1 MSCRIVTIVLAA
13 ALAVCG
19 AVPSPEA
26 HFGHKIGADRTVLDW
41 DRVVSYFH
49 ALERGSD
56 RIQVQEYGKSTDG
69 RPLVAAFIASPGT
82 LGNLERYRQIQAR
95 LADPRSTP
103 EAEASRLAETGK
115 AVVMITCSVHA
126 TEIAATHAAVEYAY
140 RLVTANDPKSLAI
153 LENVVFILVP
163 SLNPDGLDLVTKW
176 YRNTVGTPFEGTT
189 PPELYQKYT
198 GHDNNRDWYFFT
210 QAETRATVSQLHNR
224 WHPQIVYDVHQQG
237 PNASRF
243 FVPPWVD
250 PIDPNIDPILAQT
263 CNMIGT
269 GMAMDLTAAGKTGVV
284 INAMYD
290 FWTPAR
296 HYQAY
301 HGGLRILSEAASARL
316 ASPSTVTR
324 DQISQAAI
332 GYRPR
337 ERSWNYLEPWLGG
350 EWRLRDIIDYE
361 LIAMES
367 VLYQAATRRADLLRN
382 FYRIGK
388 RAASRTSPWAFVVPA
403 AQQDAGAARRLLETL
418 AFGSV
423 EVERATAP
431 IGEYPAGSY
440 VIRMQQPYSSFAK
453 TLLERQQYPDLR
465 EYPGGPPKRP
475 YDVTAH
481 TLPLLMGVK
490 VAAIEQPSDVKL
502 EHVGQFRFD
511 GPPEGNTARWAELHK
526 VGRVGLYRS
535 WPPNMDEGWTRW
547 VLEDQKIPYQTVRNA
562 EIQADN
568 LRARF
573 DTIVFADQSSNAIA
587 NGYRAGAMPDEYV
600 GGLGPKGA
608 EALRH
613 FAHQGGTLVFLNTAC
628 EYAAEHLGLKLK
640 NVLAGVSN
648 RDFYVPGSL
657 LNVTLDTAHPL
668 AAGTPASIA
677 IWVEDSPAWDVPEG
691 SPAKVLARYPET
703 GVLTSGWLL
712 GEKHIAGKAALVE
725 YPIGKGRAVLF
736 GFRPQYRAQSWQ
748 TFKLLFGTMAERPGE
763 RR

>member
-1 MSCRIVTIVLAA
+1 MSCRILPLVLAA

-19 AVPSPEA
+19 AVPSPES

-49 ALERGSD
+49 ALEHGSD
-56 RIQVQEYGKSTDG
+56 RIQVQEYGKSAEG
-69 RPLVAAFIASPGT
+69 RQLIAAFIAAPAT
-82 LGNLERYRQIQAR
+82 LRSLERYRGIQNR
-95 LADPRSTP
+95 LADPRATP
-103 EAEASRLAETGK
+103 ENEAARLAETGK

-140 RLVTANDPKSLAI
+140 RLATANDRKSLAI
-153 LENVVFILVP
+153 LDNVVFILVP
-163 SLNPDGLDLVTKW
+163 SLNPDGVDLVTKW
-176 YRNTVGTPFEGTT
+176 YRKTLETPFEGTT

-301 HGGLRILSEAASARL
+301 HGGLRILSEAASAKL
-316 ASPSTVTR
+316 ASPTTVTR

-367 VLYQAATRRADLLRN
+367 VLYQAATRRADMLRN
-382 FYRIGK
+382 FYKIGQ
-388 RAASRTSPWAFVVPA
+388 RAASRISPWAFVIPA
-403 AQQDAGAARRLLETL
+403 TQQDAGAAQRLLETL

-423 EVERATAP
+423 EVERATEP
-431 IGEYPAGSY
+431 MGEYPAGSY

-490 VAAIEQPSDVKL
+490 VAAIDRPPSAKL
-502 EHVGQFRFD
+502 ERAAAFRFD
-511 GPPEGNTARWAELHK
+511 GPPDGNTALWAELHK
-526 VGRVGLYRS
+526 AGRVALYRS

-562 EIQADN
+562 ELQAGN

-573 DTIVFADQSSNAIA
+573 DTIVFAEQSSNAIA
-587 NGYRAGAMPDEYV
+587 NGYRAGAMPDEYA
-600 GGLGPKGA
+600 GGVGPKGA
-608 EALRH
+608 QALKD
-613 FAHQGGTLVFLNTAC
+613 FAQEGGTLVFLNTAC
-628 EYAAEHLGLKLK
+628 EYAVEHLGLKLK
-640 NVLAGVSN
+640 NVVQGISN
-648 RDFYVPGSL
+648 RDFYLPGSL
-657 LNVTLDTAHPL
+657 LNAKLDTSNAL
-668 AAGTPASIA
+668 AAGTPANIA
-677 IWVEDSPAWDVPEG
+677 VWGEDSPAWDIPAG
-691 SPAKVLARYPET
+691 SPARVVARYTESGVLA
-703 GVLTSGWLL
+703 SGWLL
-712 GEKHIAGKAALVE
+712 GEKHIAGKAALLE
-725 YPIGKGRAVLF
+725 YPMGKGRAVLF

-748 TFKLLFGTMAERPGE
+748 TFKLFFNALEAKR
-763 RR
+763 